1 MSELF
6 RGLKNMVDPGGK
18 PQRDLDDMLD
28 AYAKGGKGHKAA
40 AEGMRD
46 VMRLSPDL
54 KERVLEAVRDGYLTR
69 FSPENPGDNAAAGY
83 NAHSRTMHVRPQ
95 FNRSDAAYA
104 ELMFVMGHE
113 IDHARSLKGR
123 NQAERVLFPEVEKI
137 AKQESQGPRDY
148 TNAIESYVQAQRTEE
163 AQANIGGFNAMASY
177 ALIHGGAKK
186 GKELE
191 TIYELDPVR
200 MGDFIRK
207 SGDPAQYALRGGLE
221 VDRNFHMPKSEDN
234 IEAMKCYYADKMI
247 NDDYMAYRQE
257 AIKLGVTLVNAHE
270 KAYGEG
276 RFEDRQY
283 VIDPERLHAH
293 ASLNLPEDGRYEFKG
308 AVQMRSLSE
317 LGIDLG
323 SLGSMVPENQQQK
336 QEASSSV
343 TAVPTK
349 DDHPLFAQALV
360 KYAECMVNYAEY
372 TEKYKLGKS
381 PQEIRNAAAALAFAA
396 QERGLTQIEGVIPSQ
411 KVAGI
416 IATQG
421 SGTAGQNA
429 LVEVSGMSVDE
440 RVNLA
445 KLAPVP
451 VQVSQPQSQQ
461 ESLVQNSS
469 GGSQK
474 L

>member
-1 MSELF
+1 MSEWF
-6 RGLKNMVDPGGK
+6 RGLKNMVDPAGK

-28 AYAKGGKGHKAA
+28 DYAKGGKGHKAV
-40 AEGMRD
+40 AEGIRD
-46 VMRLSPDL
+46 VLRLSPDL

-83 NAHSRTMHVRPQ
+83 NARSQTMHVRPQ
-95 FNRSDAAYA
+95 FNGSDAAYA

-113 IDHARSLKGR
+113 IDHARSLKGM
-123 NQAERVLFPEVEKI
+123 NQAERVLLPEVEKI

-148 TNAIESYVQAQRTEE
+148 TDAIESYVQAQRTEE
-163 AQANIGGFNAMASY
+163 AQANIGGFNAIASY
-177 ALIHGGAKK
+177 ALTYGGAKK

-191 TIYELDPVR
+191 TIYEIDPVR

-207 SGDPAQYALRGGLE
+207 SGDPAKYEMRGVLR
-221 VDRNFHMPKSEDN
+221 VDDDFRMSKSEDN
-234 IEAMKCYYADKMI
+234 IEAMKIYYADKMI
-247 NDDYMAYRQE
+247 NGDYMAYRQE

-270 KAYGEG
+270 KAYGE
-276 RFEDRQY
+276 RRLEDRQY

-293 ASLNLPEDGRYEFKG
+293 ASLNMPEDGRYEFKG
-308 AVQMRSLSE
+308 AVQMGSLSD

-323 SLGSMVPENQQQK
+323 SLGPLVPEKEQ
-336 QEASSSV
+336 ASSSV
-343 TAVPTK
+343 SVVPTK
-349 DDHPLFAQALV
+349 DDHPLFAQALIKV
-360 KYAECMVNYAEY
+360 AEFD
-372 TEKYKLGKS
+372 EKEKLGGS
-381 PQEIRNAAAALAFAA
+381 PQDIRNVAAALAFAA
-396 QERGLTQIEGVIPSQ
+396 QERGLTQIEGVMFNQDRS
-411 KVAGI
+411 GI

-421 SGTAGQNA
+421 SGETGRNA
-429 LVEVSGMSVDE
+429 VVEGSGMSVDE
-440 RVNLA
+440 SINLA

>member
-1 MSELF
+1 MAEWF
-6 RGLKNMVDPGGK
+6 RGLKNMVDPRGK

-28 AYAKGGKGHKAA
+28 AYAKGGKGHEAA

-46 VMRLSPDL
+46 VLKRSPDL
-54 KERVLEAVRDGYLTR
+54 KERVLGAVRDGYLTR

-95 FNRSDAAYA
+95 FNGSHAAYA

-113 IDHARSLKGR
+113 IDHARSLKGK

-148 TNAIESYVQAQRTEE
+148 TDAIESYVQAQRTEE
-163 AQANIGGFNAMASY
+163 AQANIGGFNAIASY
-177 ALIHGGAKK
+177 ALTHGGAKK

-191 TIYELDPVR
+191 TIYEIDPVR

-207 SGDPAQYALRGGLE
+207 SGDPAEYRLRRGLE
-221 VDRNFHMPKSEDN
+221 VDKDFHMPKSEDN
-234 IEAMKCYYADKMI
+234 IEAMKIYYADKMI
-247 NDDYMAYRQE
+247 NGDYIAYRQE
-257 AIKLGVTLVNAHE
+257 AIKLGIALVNAHE
-270 KAYGEG
+270 KAHGED
-276 RFEDRQY
+276 RLEDRQY

-293 ASLNLPEDGRYEFKG
+293 ASLNMPEDGRYEFKG
-308 AVQMRSLSE
+308 AVQMGSLSD

-323 SLGSMVPENQQQK
+323 SLGPLVPEKEQ
-336 QEASSSV
+336 ASSSV
-343 TAVPTK
+343 SVVPTK

-360 KYAECMVNYAEY
+360 KYAQLN
-372 TEKYKLGKS
+372 EKDKLGKS

-396 QERGLTQIEGVIPSQ
+396 QERGLTQIEGVISSE
-411 KVAGI
+411 KGTGI

-421 SGTAGQNA
+421 SGTTGQNA
-429 LVEVSGMSVDE
+429 VVEASGMSVDE

-445 KLAPVP
+445 KLSPVP

-469 GGSQK
+469 GGSPK